1 MPNDA
6 TADSSQTQTTPIPSE
21 SETISTTGG
30 TKDISQELS
39 IISTK
44 VDQILEAL
52 SHDKKSHKLL
62 PKKP

>member
-1 MPNDA
+1 M
-6 TADSSQTQTTPIPSE
+6 QTTPIPSE
-21 SETISTTGG
+21 IETISTTGG